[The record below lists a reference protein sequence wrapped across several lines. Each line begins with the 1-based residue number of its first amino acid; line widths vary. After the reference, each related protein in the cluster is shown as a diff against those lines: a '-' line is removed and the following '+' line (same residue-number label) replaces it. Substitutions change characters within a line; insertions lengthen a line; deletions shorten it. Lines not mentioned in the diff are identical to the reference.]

1 MPIKNIDGNGT
12 IQAWF
17 PTTIYYHERLI
28 SEEENE
34 TEVGLTFIIKMIT
47 KNIII
52 THHHTFLLYISLQI
66 QRIVEI

>member
-34 TEVGLTFIIKMIT
+34 KYVEHI
-47 KNIII
+47 
-52 THHHTFLLYISLQI
+52 I